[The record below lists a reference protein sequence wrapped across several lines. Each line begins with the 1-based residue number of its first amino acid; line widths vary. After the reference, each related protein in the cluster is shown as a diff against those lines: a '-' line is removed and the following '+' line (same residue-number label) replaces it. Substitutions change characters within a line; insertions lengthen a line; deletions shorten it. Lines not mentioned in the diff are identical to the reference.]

1 MREDIFLSGIGGQ
14 GVLLAGQLLLEAALK
29 AGLQGSG
36 MPAYEPEVRGG
47 ETTFTVVI
55 ADGPPGSPL
64 VGRPHNLVLMDA
76 GSVNRHLSRAA
87 DQALVL
93 VNSSLAAAPEP
104 RQGLEV
110 VPVAAT
116 DLARDLGSERA
127 ANMVMLGALLALR
140 PLFTLDHFIHTMVEG
155 LSERASAY
163 AETNAAALR
172 AGWQAA
178 KDALD

>member
-14 GVLLAGQLLLEAALK
+14 GVLLAGQLLLEAALR

-47 ETTFTVVI
+47 ETTFTVVV

-76 GSVNRHLSRAA
+76 GSVNHYLGRAA
-87 DQALVL
+87 DEALVL
-93 VNSSLAAAPEP
+93 VNSSLAPPPEP
-104 RQGLEV
+104 REGLEV
-110 VPVAAT
+110 LAIAAT
-116 DLARDLGSERA
+116 DMARELGSERE
-127 ANMVMLGALLALR
+127 ANMVMLGALLARR
-140 PLFTLDHFIHTMVEG
+140 PLFTVDHFIETMVEG

-163 AETNAAALR
+163 AETNAAAVR
-172 AGWQAA
+172 TGWQAA
-178 KDALD
+178 KDASG